1 MCDIQTAIAGLGGK
15 KMAIDDH
22 CVQIAALAGLTVL
35 GVVAIVFDGSVGE
48 AMAVAVAGAIGY
60 FARALFPGGDTDEAE
75 VQK

>member
-1 MCDIQTAIAGLGGK
+1 MCDIQTAIAGIGGK
-15 KMAIDDH
+15 KMDISEH
-22 CVQIAALAGLTVL
+22 CVLIAALAGLTVL

-60 FARALFPGGDTDEAE
+60 FARALFPGGADDAEE